1 MTFLP
6 GAQVSNNA
14 LISLIITISIQYLFR
29 FRELHGA
36 LGVTQLLDLD
46 PNAHFFGYF
55 VELKQIILPDG
66 TNPYVPLI

>member
-1 MTFLP
+1 MPTNTHMMFLP

-46 PNAHFFGYF
+46 PNAHFL
-55 VELKQIILPDG
+55 VILY
-66 TNPYVPLI
+66 N